1 MFMRILISA
10 MQIIKSCLT
19 ELFWKIK
26 NEFVY
31 KNHLPISRTLKTVH
45 VNNQYMLS
53 QIFCNVSKFSVFS
66 LWRIENDNLSVFL
79 KKVFLCINTCW
90 KPKNFCNYSRGTR
103 KLSGLIEETKNT
115 LYIYYYWAV
124 LFVKSLSISLYPW
137 TSFFPLKNELKSH
150 FSAIWNHLSIDMYFI
165 Y

>member
-10 MQIIKSCLT
+10 MQIIESCLT
-19 ELFWKIK
+19 ELFGEL

-53 QIFCNVSKFSVFS
+53 QIFCNVSKIFCLFSF
-66 LWRIENDNLSVFL
+66 WRIENDNLSVFL

-90 KPKNFCNYSRGTR
+90 KTKNFCNYSRGTR
-103 KLSGLIEETKNT
+103 KLSGLIERQRT
-115 LYIYYYWAV
+115 LYIYYTE
-124 LFVKSLSISLYPW
+124 LFCLSNLCQFLFIHKPPS
-137 TSFFPLKNELKSH
+137 SH
-150 FSAIWNHLSIDMYFI
+150 WKMN
-165 Y
+165 